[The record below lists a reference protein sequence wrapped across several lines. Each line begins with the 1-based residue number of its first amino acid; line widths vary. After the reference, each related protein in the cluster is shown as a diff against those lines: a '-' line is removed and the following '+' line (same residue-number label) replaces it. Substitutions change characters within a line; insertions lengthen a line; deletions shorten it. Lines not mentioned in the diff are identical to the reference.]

1 MSAKNTVIQN
11 KTSIFKLRKKV
22 RNIKKFLENR
32 NKLFQAGSI
41 ASKADEWHQS
51 ISDKWVLQTTEG
63 AKIEIDVSALAF
75 NSKNK
80 YEKVWSKIGRKS
92 ISGRK

>member
-41 ASKADEWHQS
+41 ASKADEWRQS
-51 ISDKWVLQTTEG
+51 ISDK
-63 AKIEIDVSALAF
+63 
-75 NSKNK
+75 
-80 YEKVWSKIGRKS
+80 
-92 ISGRK
+92 